1 MTSRPL
7 PESIDR
13 RLVEAGL
20 PPLPRRLWAEI
31 DEAVLAANLA
41 AVRELAGPGVA
52 LNAVIKADA
61 YGHGLVPVGRV
72 FAAAGADRL
81 CVTSLDEALELRGAG
96 IALPIVILFAI
107 PPELAGRAAEAHVD
121 IVAAEEST
129 ISATLAEWRRHAPA
143 GARLAVHLEVE
154 TGLARA
160 GLQTEAVARVA
171 RLVAATP
178 GMRLAGLWSHL
189 ARSENE
195 AATTAQVARF
205 EEAAGALRASGLPV
219 PPRHIDATGGL
230 FTGHAPSY
238 DGVRVGL
245 ALYGLLPEELPYSAK
260 GARAAARL
268 CPAMTLKARPLRIER
283 LPAGSPVGYGGLW
296 RAPRDSLVATL
307 PVGYGDGWPR
317 ATAPLAQA
325 LVRGCRVPLVGSVAM
340 DAVMADVTEVPGA
353 DLDDE
358 YVLFGSQGD
367 ETISAADLARAR
379 NTIPYEVVTN
389 VAYRVPRVYHA
400 GPVLQGLRTLTG
412 EARAAPAGQPASGE
426 SKRVTYVRRAR

>member
-1 MTSRPL
+1 M

-31 DEAVLAANLA
+31 DEAVLASNLA

-52 LNAVIKADA
+52 VNAVIKADA

-96 IALPIVILFAI
+96 IELPIVVLFAI
-107 PPELAGRAAEAHVD
+107 PPELVARAAEARVD
-121 IVAAEEST
+121 IVAAEEAS
-129 ISATLAEWRRHAPA
+129 ISATLAEWRRHAPP
-143 GARLAVHLEVE
+143 GRQLAVHVEVE

-160 GLQTEAVARVA
+160 GLQPESVARVA
-171 RLVAATP
+171 GMVAATP
-178 GMRLAGLWSHL
+178 GARLAGLWSHL
-189 ARSENE
+189 ARAENQ
-195 AATTAQVARF
+195 AATAAQVARF
-205 EEAAGALRASGLPV
+205 EQAAEALRASGLAV

-230 FTGHAPSY
+230 FTGTAPSY

-245 ALYGLLPEELPYSAK
+245 ALYGLLPDKLPFSEA
-260 GARAAARL
+260 GALAAARL
-268 CPAMTLKARPLRIER
+268 RPAMTLKARPLRIER

-296 RAPRDSLVATL
+296 QAPRDSLVATL

-317 ATAPLAQA
+317 ATAPMAQA

-340 DAVMADVTEVPGA
+340 DAVMADVTEVPDA

-358 YVLFGSQGD
+358 YVLFGRQGD
-367 ETISAADLARAR
+367 DRISAVDLARAR

-412 EARAAPAGQPASGE
+412 EARAAPAG
-426 SKRVTYVRRAR
+426 